1 MTEPSR
7 SGRSWDRI
15 LLVVALAA
23 PPLFFRHGTAP
34 VSGGAEGTVAL
45 LTALAG
51 LLLLH
56 RVVDDLGGA
65 AVAFWTILALAYG
78 TFLFADMAGGPDG
91 LPHAAS
97 FALAALAVDIAWR
110 SRRRAFALGPALA
123 LLVAAAT
130 PYAAARVIP
139 VPRPSCLG
147 DALFSSPAGLL
158 YWTPILWIGFL
169 GYVPLV
175 RREGRWVT
183 GPALG
188 LAAILLA
195 ATSRVP
201 ANGFF
206 AGGRFHAALPLLGL
220 GLGAAFAWLR
230 AAVARRPMIPL
241 VAWGSALV
249 IWNFL
254 FMEQYRTDR
263 IPRDFPVSFA
273 QVTET
278 NAAILARV
286 TGSPLA
292 WPANWLFAWRHGVPA
307 AKYDVVVGQ
316 SLLGGEGPGGA
327 IVIGDDRVDPAL
339 LAEGWGPRKS
349 CEGGVCREV
358 LGAARLLAPLDSP
371 GPMRLT
377 VRAAGAGTLALRVN
391 GVAIAEFPLAE
402 RLADLTAP
410 AVVGPWRPGLNQVVL
425 ECEPPGKAAVE
436 RLVFGP
442 GEGAP

>member
-1 MTEPSR
+1 MNGPR
-7 SGRSWDRI
+7 VPRSWDRVV
-15 LLVVALAA
+15 LLVALAA
-23 PPLFFRHGTAP
+23 PPLLVQQGAAGT
-34 VSGGAEGTVAL
+34 SGRGQGAVAL

-51 LLLLH
+51 LFLLH
-56 RVVDDLGGA
+56 RVVDDLGGS
-65 AVAFWTILALAYG
+65 AVASWTILALAYG
-78 TFLFADMAGGPDG
+78 TFLFADMAGGPEA

-97 FALAALAVDIAWR
+97 FALSALAVALAWR
-110 SRRRAFALGPALA
+110 SRQDGFGLMPALA
-123 LLVAAAT
+123 LLAAVAI
-130 PYAAARVIP
+130 PYAAARVMPIP
-139 VPRPSCLG
+139 RLSRFG
-147 DALFSSPAGLL
+147 DTLFASPGGFL
-158 YWTPILWIGFL
+158 YWTPILWLGFL
-169 GYVPLV
+169 GFWPLV
-175 RREGRWVT
+175 RREGRWVAR
-183 GPALG
+183 PVLVV
-188 LAAILLA
+188 AAIILA
-195 ATSRVP
+195 ATSAGP
-201 ANGFF
+201 SGSFF

-230 AAVARRPMIPL
+230 DAVARRPMIPL
-241 VAWGSALV
+241 AAAGSALV